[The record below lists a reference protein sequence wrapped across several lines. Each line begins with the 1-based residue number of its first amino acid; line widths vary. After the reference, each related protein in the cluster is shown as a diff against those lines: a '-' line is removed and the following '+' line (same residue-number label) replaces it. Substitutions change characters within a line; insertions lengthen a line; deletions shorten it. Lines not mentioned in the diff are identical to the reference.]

1 MDELGKVVPSNKTLE
16 KMEMSP
22 RNCFCFRRNQSGCIQ
37 QTMYFL
43 TGPNWQLFQSISMG
57 VAAKQFLVVN
67 QLKGGLWLAGQ
78 RLNQQLNKLALG
90 TRP

>member
-1 MDELGKVVPSNKTLE
+1 
-16 KMEMSP
+16 
-22 RNCFCFRRNQSGCIQ
+22 
-37 QTMYFL
+37 MYFL